1 MIITESYTYILT
13 RGYDE
18 IVVEDPFMALKEIF
32 DEVKQFI
39 NNDSNTFTDTQIEE
53 FLLKHFNNEDKSSY

>member
-32 DEVKQFI
+32 DEVKKFI